1 MRKSQAAAALLL
13 ALALCFTAAAAA
25 GGGAEDPLISLSY
38 LEGAFS
44 QTLDAAVNGRLGG
57 MDERV
62 RVEIEQRL
70 EEMEANLTA
79 SSGQAAAPQER
90 TLKQGD
96 VLTGATGLVVTAL
109 AGEVELTVNS
119 GVAVDVTEGRE
130 AVSGQVLALR
140 HRCIAAE
147 NTLLSYTVTSPT
159 AVVSFEGPYAL
170 TASAGVPDY
179 YAVASALRELN
190 LFRGTGSGI
199 GEGFDLH
206 LTPTRGEGL
215 VMFIRLLGEE
225 ADALAC
231 TYAHPFTDVPDWLDR
246 YVAWAYQKGY
256 ANGVAP
262 TLFAPAQNLSAV
274 QYQEFLLRALGY
286 SIAGVHDYSTS
297 LERALECGAL
307 TNGEYVMLTSEVF
320 LRAHVAYI
328 SYYSLDT
335 IISGS
340 RQTLAQRLEEK
351 AFFTAAQ
358 LAGAQN
364 SVNSPR
370 IY

>member
-1 MRKSQAAAALLL
+1 MKKRTAALLL
-13 ALALCFTAAAAA
+13 ALSLCFTVAAAAA
-25 GGGAEDPLISLSY
+25 GGAEDPLISLSY
-38 LEGAFS
+38 LTGAFS
-44 QTLDAAVNGRLGG
+44 QTLDAAIKGRLDAG
-57 MDERV
+57 DV
-62 RVEIEQRL
+62 RLREDINQRL
-70 EEMEANLTA
+70 ESMEANLAA

-96 VLTGATGLVVTAL
+96 VLTGSTGMVLTAL
-109 AGEVELTVNS
+109 AGEVELTVDS
-119 GVAVDVTEGRE
+119 GAAVDVTAGRE
-130 AVSGQVLALR
+130 AASGQTLALQ

-159 AVVSFEGPYAL
+159 AIVSFEGPCAL
-170 TASAGVPDY
+170 TKSAGVPDY
-179 YAVASALRELN
+179 YAIAGALRALD

-225 ADALAC
+225 AEALAC
-231 TYAHPFTDVPDWLDR
+231 SYAHPFTDVPAWLDR

-297 LERALECGAL
+297 LERALDCGAL
-307 TNGEYVMLTSEVF
+307 TNGEYVMLTGGPF
-320 LRAHVAYI
+320 LRSHVAYV

-335 IISGS
+335 LISGS

-351 AFFTAAQ
+351 AFFTAGQ
-358 LAGAQN
+358 LADAQN
-364 SVNSPR
+364 LVDSPR
-370 IY
+370 LY